1 MQSITRSSS
10 SRGYPETFI
19 GVLQRKNANETQR
32 IPPGEPTQAGADR
45 TAECGNFGNRPSDL
59 FLKIY
64 CDASVVSPPLL
75 GSRGVVN
82 LSIIFVIPNIIQ
94 HHYDCIVRAES
105 EVFLAPN
112 LWQASKS
119 ASKICD
125 ALLELW
131 RRAMKKGKRIVVKI
145 HVIVG
150 DAEMASDE
158 VKPPKRSDIPG
169 IDFELVDFHQPIF
182 GTFHCK
188 FMIVDRKMALLNSNN
203 IHDRP
208 NVGMMIHLGG
218 PIVTVFGL
226 GTCAH
231 PFRCL
236 IPGTGRL
243 MEATSLEWIMNMPR
257 PGFRMAAKGAQL
269 FKTLQLEAGGIH
281 DGDVDKGG
289 KEDHASFGSLD
300 AGVPFISGTY
310 QTITEHLN
318 AGNQPDT
325 HASMPYEPPAPS
337 RDEYTP
343 HILHTRH
350 GEYPMVLIS
359 RAPNGNPGS
368 PASGLQSAQDA
379 AWLAGLKYAHRK
391 VFIQSPTLNVVP
403 VVEGILNAVRRG
415 VECILYID
423 VCFNDGGEAL
433 PGQGGTNEEV
443 SKTMFTQITDEE
455 KEKLKLYWYTG
466 KHQIKPVNATARKR
480 NCHATGT
487 RVQLVLTD
495 GPLTEVHQKNSDTQS
510 WYHSQEVN
518 VMVDNLTV
526 CEDWFDGIWRNQN
539 THLHELEKDGIYRD
553 KDGIPLTDSTGVGTA
568 RRDFEGGQRN
578 PEEVSRGLVERVGFR
593 HFS

>member
-1 MQSITRSSS
+1 M
-10 SRGYPETFI
+10 
-19 GVLQRKNANETQR
+19 
-32 IPPGEPTQAGADR
+32 
-45 TAECGNFGNRPSDL
+45 C
-59 FLKIY
+59 
-64 CDASVVSPPLL
+64 PPL
-75 GSRGVVN
+75 
-82 LSIIFVIPNIIQ
+82 P
-94 HHYDCIVRAES
+94 
-105 EVFLAPN
+105 
-112 LWQASKS
+112 
-119 ASKICD
+119 
-125 ALLELW
+125 
-131 RRAMKKGKRIVVKI
+131 
-145 HVIVG
+145 
-150 DAEMASDE
+150 
-158 VKPPKRSDIPG
+158 
-169 IDFELVDFHQPIF
+169 
-182 GTFHCK
+182 
-188 FMIVDRKMALLNSNN
+188 LLNTRYWPP
-203 IHDRP
+203 DGGYKF
-208 NVGMMIHLGG
+208 GMDNEYA
-218 PIVTVFGL
+218 T
-226 GTCAH
+226 TW
-231 PFRCL
+231 
-236 IPGTGRL
+236 IPDG
-243 MEATSLEWIMNMPR
+243 S
-257 PGFRMAAKGAQL
+257 KGAQL

-455 KEKLKLYWYTG
+455 KEKLKLYWYTV
-466 KHQIKPVNATARKR
+466 QASIKSSLLMRPRGN
-480 NCHATGT
+480 GT
-487 RVQLVLTD
+487 
-495 GPLTEVHQKNSDTQS
+495 
-510 WYHSQEVN
+510 
-518 VMVDNLTV
+518 VM
-526 CEDWFDGIWRNQN
+526 
-539 THLHELEKDGIYRD
+539 
-553 KDGIPLTDSTGVGTA
+553 
-568 RRDFEGGQRN
+568 
-578 PEEVSRGLVERVGFR
+578 
-593 HFS
+593 